1 MGALFQNVL
10 EASFH
15 GGIVIVVVLLARLVL
30 RKAPKKYICLLWLL
44 AALRLLLPIEIE
56 SRLSL
61 QPELN
66 PVVQSGDA
74 FVPEEHPEV
83 PAVTYPASP
92 AMPDSQ
98 EFPDD
103 VVIVTTPNAVE
114 KEEIRAVDYTEIFS
128 RVWLS
133 VAAGMLVY
141 SALSYLRLRRRVGD
155 GVILSEGI
163 WVSGRIDSPFVMGF
177 FRPRIY
183 LTPGLGEK
191 EREYVLAHEKCHIR
205 RGDQWWKLLGY
216 ITLAVH
222 WFHPLVWLGYVL
234 LCRDLEMACD
244 EAVVK
249 EMAVAERKAY
259 SAALLAC
266 SARGHT
272 IAACPVAFGEVSV
285 KERIR
290 NVLNYRKPKFWIVL
304 IALTAIVVVA
314 VCFLTTPPEPEV
326 PKDGNVPV
334 PQVESVR
341 RWGITAWCKN
351 PSATGVE
358 FVFEQTDPSIKG
370 ELLYGQ
376 AYTLEKWD
384 GTQWVAVS
392 PIIENGAFTMEAIL
406 LQKNTATVLEID
418 WEWLYGEVN
427 DGYYRITKT
436 VGLGS
441 ESQDFPVCFG
451 IGEGYEN
458 MSANQTEEALQETTI
473 AAVSGRTFTYE
484 KPGIMGAFTISIYAD
499 GTFTYYEGMAS
510 SYIGIGTWSVEGNIL
525 TLTDTGLGSL
535 TRCFRF
541 RVKDDGLY
549 FMEAASDRFI
559 YVDVAD
565 GDRFAVSVQ
574 TVEVDLSPEQ
584 VTAMCAAA
592 YGELHN
598 AGCYYIHIDADYGVD
613 SYQWKNGDSYYV
625 HIIDSGWYD
634 YLVHGEVYYRI
645 SPEMAQREGIPMG
658 WIDQDYVEEN
668 RIGYLGSLGNIYFW
682 ELWSWEEWAP
692 EFKRWEPILDG
703 MICEFTDREDP
714 DTSWL
719 LALDAVGNLTYIE
732 KIMSGSTV
740 EVCTILSLDP
750 AYAANGIALEYAD
763 AYRSVP
769 NAVIVRDQAFYEE
782 LFTRQTDGAY
792 ATMWV
797 GDLYEAFYAEP
808 EEFTRQLSRK
818 FGEDPGKVRE
828 ALTLMSYEL
837 EWYEPERFIQTLEE
851 LRNVADLDQNA
862 VDLLYWYYW
871 EGEYRALGGGHC
883 VNVPDNGQD
892 YLAAALEGCEILE
905 GYHLQVSSG
914 SMFRYTYVSCRVE
927 DDPYITELYQGQG
940 TFDENTY
947 AFNLYVTFVPEND
960 GAYAYSMAGN
970 TGEYSGSDP
979 EVPEGALEYSRCG
992 YVTRTENGWLVE
1004 ITGTG
1009 W

>member
-44 AALRLLLPIEIE
+44 AALRLLMPFEIE

-66 PVVQSGDA
+66 PVVQSGDV

-334 PQVESVR
+334 PQVESVQ

-436 VGLGS
+436 VRLGS

-525 TLTDTGLGSL
+525 TLTDTGLESL

-565 GDRFAVSVQ
+565 GDRFVVSGRAAEE
-574 TVEVDLSPEQ
+574 EV
-584 VTAMCAAA
+584 
-592 YGELHN
+592 
-598 AGCYYIHIDADYGVD
+598 
-613 SYQWKNGDSYYV
+613 
-625 HIIDSGWYD
+625 
-634 YLVHGEVYYRI
+634 
-645 SPEMAQREGIPMG
+645 
-658 WIDQDYVEEN
+658 
-668 RIGYLGSLGNIYFW
+668 
-682 ELWSWEEWAP
+682 
-692 EFKRWEPILDG
+692 
-703 MICEFTDREDP
+703 
-714 DTSWL
+714 
-719 LALDAVGNLTYIE
+719 
-732 KIMSGSTV
+732 
-740 EVCTILSLDP
+740 
-750 AYAANGIALEYAD
+750 
-763 AYRSVP
+763 
-769 NAVIVRDQAFYEE
+769 VRDQAFYEE

-792 ATMWV
+792 A
-797 GDLYEAFYAEP
+797 
-808 EEFTRQLSRK
+808 
-818 FGEDPGKVRE
+818 
-828 ALTLMSYEL
+828 
-837 EWYEPERFIQTLEE
+837 
-851 LRNVADLDQNA
+851 
-862 VDLLYWYYW
+862 
-871 EGEYRALGGGHC
+871 
-883 VNVPDNGQD
+883 
-892 YLAAALEGCEILE
+892 
-905 GYHLQVSSG
+905 
-914 SMFRYTYVSCRVE
+914 
-927 DDPYITELYQGQG
+927 
-940 TFDENTY
+940 
-947 AFNLYVTFVPEND
+947 
-960 GAYAYSMAGN
+960 YSMAGN

-979 EVPEGALEYSRCG
+979 DVPEGALEYSRCG

-1004 ITGTG
+1004 IAGTG